1 MLVVGLL
8 YSIVNAGIKL
18 SATDAPAVA
27 PAPSLSIMSTSPSPG
42 ASNNGSADVFE
53 WQCQKEVVNAC
64 GVDVDGEDDDE
75 GAG

>member
-1 MLVVGLL
+1 
-8 YSIVNAGIKL
+8 VNSTCSTRRVSVRGGGY
-18 SATDAPAVA
+18 
-27 PAPSLSIMSTSPSPG
+27 SLSIMSMSPSPG
-42 ASNNGSADVFE
+42 ASNNGSAGVFK